1 MLKSKSQSMQAPLA
15 LQARTYYS
23 FPNTKQTYLQN
34 NTARTGVQTTL
45 FKQTKQ
51 PKQSKRKLRRSKN
64 NTTCAW
70 NNKNEVSRQTWAFYW
85 WRRGCLGHPQ
95 ALTLVPLGYLLGW
108 HHGGIPKLE
117 LLSILHLIASFSL
130 YTWNFSFIQN
140 FTQSSLATLVYSK
153 DNRPLGLALKQQK
166 FH

>member
-1 MLKSKSQSMQAPLA
+1 M
-15 LQARTYYS
+15 
-23 FPNTKQTYLQN
+23 
-34 NTARTGVQTTL
+34 GVQTTL

-51 PKQSKRKLRRSKN
+51 TKQTKRKLRRSKN
-64 NTTCAW
+64 NTTVHETIKTKCLDRPELFIDEEGDALGIPKLHNSAW

-95 ALTLVPLGYLLGW
+95 ALTLVPLGYFLGW

-117 LLSILHLIASFSL
+117 FLSILHLIASFSL

-153 DNRPLGLALKQQK
+153 DIWPLAKLWNRKA